1 MKPAI
6 HWLYAV
12 VALLLAGAGAY
23 GVWSYQHMATRVAE
37 LSPLKDQVTAL
48 RDQIDQLSQEMVKR
62 AEFDSAIR
70 SARQGI
76 TSNLDKVAH
85 ENPSARAYLGERI
98 PDGVRAAYLAPVP
111 ERHPSAAADAH

>member
-1 MKPAI
+1 MTSI
-6 HWLYAV
+6 LRYLI
-12 VALLLAGAGAY
+12 VALILVCLGAGAY

-48 RDQIDQLSQEMVKR
+48 RDQVDQLSKTMVKR

-85 ENPSARAYLGERI
+85 ENPTARAYLGERI

-111 ERHPSAAADAH
+111 ERRPSAAADAH